1 MRSPLL
7 ASLLLA
13 GCLAAGSAHAYGRD
27 PKQFRPPPEKS
38 AEQIALEKERSKVGS
53 NMNAF
58 GQDAATKPEPFPW
71 MTAGFFVLVIAVVTP
86 FAIRAYKNTAQELTP
101 ERKAR
106 ARGEAEEEA

>member
-13 GCLAAGSAHAYGRD
+13 GCLTAGAAHAYGRD
-27 PKQFRPPPEKS
+27 PKQFAPPPEKS
-38 AEQIALEKERSKVGS
+38 AEQIALEKERSKAGS
-53 NMNAF
+53 NMVAY
-58 GQDAATKPEPFPW
+58 GKDAAAKPEPFPW
-71 MTAGFFVLVIAVVTP
+71 MTAGFFGLVIAIVTP

-106 ARGEAEEEA
+106 ARDEAEEEA